1 MNTDS
6 TDTDTPL
13 TNAALEI
20 IEHNSNLCDCGNPI
34 SIRELIDLC
43 EKLEKELN
51 IAKIRESNA
60 QIRESNALLRERN
73 YIANAKVANAKIE
86 ALTFQLANKPA

>member
-1 MNTDS
+1 MNTD

-20 IEHNSNLCDCGNPI
+20 IEHNSNFCDCGNFI

-43 EKLEKELN
+43 EKLEKELSM
-51 IAKIRESNA
+51 AKLRESNA
-60 QIRESNALLRERN
+60 QLRERN